1 VAAGLLTIVGV
12 SERQDSSVERLVRK
26 SLITEDA
33 LGRPF
38 SERIRQSRRTL
49 ENYLKAGGIPRWME
63 RVMEVDARI
72 AREHERLATAYRALQ
87 GECDGDPAQFAQR
100 WTEFA
105 AGTRYDELNELI
117 RQHNE
122 WYPIE
127 RDLPMNPRTGDYVQ
141 VRGRSYRRPELG
153 PAWVL
158 AEFPPGSSASSAPAR
173 PRRDRP

>member
-1 VAAGLLTIVGV
+1 V
-12 SERQDSSVERLVRK
+12 SDQQDSSVERLVRR

-49 ENYLKAGGIPRWME
+49 ENYLKAGGLPRWME
-63 RVMEVDARI
+63 RVIEVDGRI
-72 AREHERLATAYRALQ
+72 ARERQRLATAYAALEE
-87 GECDGDPAQFAQR
+87 ECDGDRALFARR
-100 WTEFA
+100 WYALAHA
-105 AGTRYDELNELI
+105 ARFDDLNELI

-141 VRGRSYRRPELG
+141 VHGRSYRRPELG
-153 PAWVL
+153 PEWVL
-158 AEFPPGSSASSAPAR
+158 ARFPP
-173 PRRDRP
+173 

>member
-1 VAAGLLTIVGV
+1 V
-12 SERQDSSVERLVRK
+12 SEQHDSSVERLVRK

-72 AREHERLATAYRALQ
+72 AQERQRLTTTYQAIQ
-87 GECDGDPAQFAQR
+87 DECDGDRALFARR

-105 AGTRYDELNELI
+105 QATRYEELNELI

-141 VRGRSYRRPELG
+141 VNGRSYRRPELG
-153 PAWVL
+153 PEWVL
-158 AEFPPGSSASSAPAR
+158 AHFPP
-173 PRRDRP
+173 

>member
-1 VAAGLLTIVGV
+1 M
-12 SERQDSSVERLVRK
+12 SEHQDSSVERLVRK

-38 SERIRQSRRTL
+38 AERIRQSRRTL

-72 AREHERLATAYRALQ
+72 AQERQRLTTTYEALQ
-87 GECDGDPAQFAQR
+87 AECDGDEALFARRWTAFAQ
-100 WTEFA
+100 A
-105 AGTRYDELNELI
+105 TRYEELNELI

-141 VRGRSYRRPELG
+141 VSGRSYRRPELG
-153 PAWVL
+153 PEWVL
-158 AEFPPGSSASSAPAR
+158 AHFPP
-173 PRRDRP
+173 